1 MAQHTSVV
9 PSQINVSSISRR
21 AYNALT
27 FGIVT
32 LAFLITWGEYL
43 FFQNG
48 ITQTGTIPLLGNS
61 PIGLILTIVL
71 TIVGLVAMS
80 IGKGKQSVALS
91 ATGFGIF
98 VLTFGATLAIALTRY
113 SLPTI
118 YYAFAITACI
128 SSIFLILGVM
138 FPGFFS
144 RIGGVLM
151 VSLIALVVAELIATI
166 FFHVDQTVFDYLVVI
181 VFCFFLGYDSYR
193 MTADSPTVPNA
204 IFYAADIFLD
214 IVNILIRILSIM
226 DRD

>member
-1 MAQHTSVV
+1 MAQHASVV
-9 PSQINVSSISRR
+9 PSQLNASSISRR

-43 FFQNG
+43 LVANG
-48 ITQTGTIPLLGNS
+48 TLPVLAGGAL
-61 PIGLILTIVL
+61 GLILTFAL
-71 TIVGLVAMS
+71 TIIGLVVMS

-91 ATGFGIF
+91 ATGFAVF

-138 FPGFFS
+138 FPSFFS

-151 VSLIALVVAELIATI
+151 VSLIALIVAELIATI
-166 FFHVDQTVFDYLVVI
+166 FFHVNQTVFDYLVVI

-193 MTADSPTVPNA
+193 MTADAPTVPNA